1 MNKDMIQYIV
11 IICAKMHFCRK
22 ALAIYCIFLEKRVDF
37 MYLLS
42 IFTDY
47 FQEFKQAIL
56 SFDRISDVLDVLLV
70 AFVIYSTIKL
80 IRETRA
86 MQLVKGAILL
96 VVLFVLVSVLDMQV
110 SKYLLNFVFS
120 DLLVILVII
129 FSPEI
134 RHALES
140 VGRSSVSKLNIFNF
154 ANKDDLFQKEKIEKS
169 INAVCKACSD
179 MSDKKIGA
187 LIVFK
192 RNTILGDIIKTGTVV
207 NADISPELIGNIFFP
222 KAPMHDGAA
231 VIEDAKVVAAGCILP
246 LTSNNN
252 ISSELGTRHRAA
264 IGMSEMSDAL
274 VLVVSEET
282 GHISI
287 AEKGVLRRNISDG
300 DLREI
305 LMKNFI
311 KSDNDNNSKLKKIF
325 RGNKYEQ

>member
-1 MNKDMIQYIV
+1 
-11 IICAKMHFCRK
+11 
-22 ALAIYCIFLEKRVDF
+22 
-37 MYLLS
+37 
-42 IFTDY
+42 
-47 FQEFKQAIL
+47 
-56 SFDRISDVLDVLLV
+56 
-70 AFVIYSTIKL
+70 
-80 IRETRA
+80 
-86 MQLVKGAILL
+86 
-96 VVLFVLVSVLDMQV
+96 
-110 SKYLLNFVFS
+110 
-120 DLLVILVII
+120 
-129 FSPEI
+129 
-134 RHALES
+134 
-140 VGRSSVSKLNIFNF
+140 
-154 ANKDDLFQKEKIEKS
+154 
-169 INAVCKACSD
+169 

-311 KSDNDNNSKLKKIF
+311 KSDNDNSSKLKKIF
-325 RGNKYEQ
+325 RGNKNEQ